1 MAQRTNLADISGS
14 MGVATP
20 EQTTYDLVRYPGAA
34 GHLSN
39 VATVLS
45 ELEEKMNPE
54 ALLELAPL
62 FKLPDV
68 QRLGYLLDLV
78 DHQDAL
84 ADPLAIWLNKRR
96 NRHVLLRADAKTT
109 NIEAENRWRVV
120 PNEVVE
126 VDL

>member
-1 MAQRTNLADISGS
+1 MR
-14 MGVATP
+14 VATP
-20 EQTTYDLVRYPGAA
+20 EQTAYDLVRFPGAA

-45 ELEEKMNPE
+45 ELSEKMNPE
-54 ALLELAPL
+54 KLLQLAPL

-68 QRLGYLLDLV
+68 QRLGHLLDLV
-78 DHQDAL
+78 DQCAL
-84 ADPLAIWLNKRR
+84 ADPLATWLSKRR
-96 NRHVLLRADAKTT
+96 SRQVLLRAGVRTK
-109 NIEAENRWRVV
+109 NIKAENRWRVV